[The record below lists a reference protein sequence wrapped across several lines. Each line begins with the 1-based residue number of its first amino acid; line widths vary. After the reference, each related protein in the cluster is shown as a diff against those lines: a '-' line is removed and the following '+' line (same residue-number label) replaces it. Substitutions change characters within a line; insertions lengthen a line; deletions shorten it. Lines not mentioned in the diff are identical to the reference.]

1 MNKLKQILVSL
12 ITNPIL
18 LIAYGFFFYKLA
30 EICKYG
36 RHNYN
41 LQILILLTVFFILVI
56 IITSTKII
64 KNKKGNLSKLATSKP
79 WKYTSI
85 ALIIAITSFYG
96 YNIYKSSV
104 NFGGK
109 LSWLILRAKT
119 ERSVE
124 FEHNNFYKYGV
135 EGIFNDINKKYPL
148 PKKLYISNEFHLQ
161 FNSDG
166 KITDLYAFVYGKNK
180 DGQEKSYL
188 ITYDNKSNK
197 MTIRLD
203 GVVNGD
209 YAEDKLLDPLVETV
223 RAINIKKS
231 YLKNNEKQYGLLYS
245 GKRSWGYNTTGLI
258 NIYEDGHELKLEDIY
273 NMYLEEFSGEITGY
287 SVSLYIPN
295 KKEEITPFRYN
306 LINDTDWSKSQNI
319 LPGDNPNKEEEKP
332 DEFNNPNKSSKEE
345 FHLSNKIGYKL
356 NPVDAALGS
365 TFYELIKTTDGGVT
379 WEKINENPFGDA
391 VGSIYG
397 INFINEKLGFV
408 VTVNKSGDSAT
419 LYRSENGGKTFKKVE
434 FNQEEEELEGGLTT
448 SIFDFPTVP
457 YKEGGALKMIVGQ
470 GQDGDYKGDKGVLF
484 ESKDNGKTWAKSQST
499 I

>member
-56 IITSTKII
+56 IITSIKII
-64 KNKKGNLSKLATSKP
+64 KNKKSNLSKLATLKP

-109 LSWLILRAKT
+109 LSWFILRAKT

-135 EGIFNDINKKYPL
+135 AGIFNDINEKYPL
-148 PKKLYISNEFHLQ
+148 PKKLYISNEFQLQ

-180 DGQEKSYL
+180 YGQEKSYL

-197 MTIRLD
+197 MTLRLD

-209 YAEDKLLDPLVETV
+209 YNEDKLLDPLVETV

-231 YLKNNEKQYGLLYS
+231 YLKNNEKEYGLLYS

-273 NMYLEEFSGEITGY
+273 NMYLEKFSGEITGY

-332 DEFNNPNKSSKEE
+332 DEFNNPNKSGKEE
-345 FHLSNKIGYKL
+345 FYLSEKIGYKL

-365 TFYELIKTTDGGVT
+365 IFYELIKTTDGGV
-379 WEKINENPFGDA
+379 
-391 VGSIYG
+391 
-397 INFINEKLGFV
+397 
-408 VTVNKSGDSAT
+408 
-419 LYRSENGGKTFKKVE
+419 
-434 FNQEEEELEGGLTT
+434 TT

-457 YKEGGALKMIVGQ
+457 YKEGGVLKMIVGQ
-470 GQDGDYKGDKGVLF
+470 GQDGDYNGDKGVLY

>member
-36 RHNYN
+36 RRNYN
-41 LQILILLTVFFILVI
+41 LQILILLTIFFILAI
-56 IITSTKII
+56 IITSIKII
-64 KNKKGNLSKLATSKP
+64 KNNNNDTRKLLTSKA

-85 ALIIAITSFYG
+85 VLIITVTSFYG

-109 LSWLILRAKT
+109 LSGLILRAKT

-135 EGIFNDINKKYPL
+135 AGIFNDINEKYPL
-148 PKKLYISNEFHLQ
+148 PKKLYISNEFQLK
-161 FNSDG
+161 FNSGG

-180 DGQEKSYL
+180 NGEEKSYL
-188 ITYDNKSNK
+188 ITYNNKSNK
-197 MTIRLD
+197 MILILD
-203 GVVNGD
+203 GKANGD
-209 YAEDKLLDPLVETV
+209 YDEDKLLDPLVETV

-231 YLKNNEKQYGLLYS
+231 YLQNNEREYGLLYS
-245 GKRSWGYNTTGLI
+245 GKRSWKYDTAGLI
-258 NIYEDGHELKLEDIY
+258 NIYEDGYERKLENIY
-273 NMYLEEFSGEITGY
+273 NMYLEEFSGKITGY
-287 SVSLYIPN
+287 SVSLYVPN

-306 LINDTDWSKSQNI
+306 LVNNTDWSKSQNI
-319 LPGDNPNKEEEKP
+319 LPRENPNKEEEKP

-345 FHLSNKIGYKL
+345 FYLSDKIGYKL

-365 TFYELIKTTDGGVT
+365 IFYELIKTTDGGVT

-391 VGSIYG
+391 AGSIYG
-397 INFINEKLGFV
+397 INFINEDLGFI
-408 VTVNKSGDSAT
+408 VTANKSGDSAT
-419 LYRSENGGKTFKKVE
+419 LYRSENGGKTFSIVE
-434 FNQEEEELEGGLTT
+434 FNQEEEELEGNLTT

-457 YKEGGALKMIVGQ
+457 YKEGKVLKMIVGQ
-470 GQDGDYKGDKGVLF
+470 GQDGDYKGDKAVLY
-484 ESKDNGKTWAKSQST
+484 ESKDNGKTWMKSKST

>member
-18 LIAYGFFFYKLA
+18 IMAYGFFFYKLD

-56 IITSTKII
+56 IITSIKSI
-64 KNKKGNLSKLATSKP
+64 KNKKDNLSRLARSKP

-109 LSWLILRAKT
+109 LSWFILRAKT

-135 EGIFNDINKKYPL
+135 AGIFNDINEKYPL
-148 PKKLYISNEFHLQ
+148 PKKLYISNEFQLQ

-197 MTIRLD
+197 MTLRLD

-209 YAEDKLLDPLVETV
+209 YNEYKLLDPLVETV

-231 YLKNNEKQYGLLYS
+231 YLKNNEKEYGLLYS

-258 NIYEDGHELKLEDIY
+258 SIYEDGHELKLEDIY
-273 NMYLEEFSGEITGY
+273 NIYLEEFSGEITGY

-319 LPGDNPNKEEEKP
+319 LPGYNPNKEEEKP
-332 DEFNNPNKSSKEE
+332 DELNNPNKSNKEE

-356 NPVDAALGS
+356 NPMDAALGS
-365 TFYELIKTTDGGVT
+365 VFYELIKTTDGG
-379 WEKINENPFGDA
+379 A
-391 VGSIYG
+391 
-397 INFINEKLGFV
+397 
-408 VTVNKSGDSAT
+408 
-419 LYRSENGGKTFKKVE
+419 
-434 FNQEEEELEGGLTT
+434 TT

-457 YKEGGALKMIVGQ
+457 YKEGGVLNMIVAQ
-470 GQDGDYKGDKGVLF
+470 GQDGDY
-484 ESKDNGKTWAKSQST
+484 N
-499 I
+499 

>member
-18 LIAYGFFFYKLA
+18 LMAYVFFFYKLA
-30 EICKYG
+30 QICKYG
-36 RHNYN
+36 RQNYN
-41 LQILILLTVFFILVI
+41 LQVLILLTIFFILVI
-56 IITSTKII
+56 IITSIKIM
-64 KNKKGNLSKLATSKP
+64 KNKKDNLSKLATSKP

-109 LSWLILRAKT
+109 LSWFILRAKT

-135 EGIFNDINKKYPL
+135 AGIFNDINEKYPL
-148 PKKLYISNEFHLQ
+148 PKKLYISNEFQLQ

-209 YAEDKLLDPLVETV
+209 YNEDNLLDPLVETV

-231 YLKNNEKQYGLLYS
+231 YLKNNEKEYGLLYS
-245 GKRSWGYNTTGLI
+245 GKRSWGYDTTGLI
-258 NIYEDGHELKLEDIY
+258 NIYEDGHEVKLEDIY
-273 NMYLEEFSGEITGY
+273 NMYLEKFSGEITGY

-332 DEFNNPNKSSKEE
+332 DEFNNPNKSGKEE
-345 FHLSNKIGYKL
+345 FYLSEKIGYKL

-365 TFYELIKTTDGGVT
+365 IFYELIKTTDGGV
-379 WEKINENPFGDA
+379 
-391 VGSIYG
+391 
-397 INFINEKLGFV
+397 
-408 VTVNKSGDSAT
+408 
-419 LYRSENGGKTFKKVE
+419 
-434 FNQEEEELEGGLTT
+434 TT

-457 YKEGGALKMIVGQ
+457 YKEGGVLKMIVGQ
-470 GQDGDYKGDKGVLF
+470 GQDGDYNGDKGVLY